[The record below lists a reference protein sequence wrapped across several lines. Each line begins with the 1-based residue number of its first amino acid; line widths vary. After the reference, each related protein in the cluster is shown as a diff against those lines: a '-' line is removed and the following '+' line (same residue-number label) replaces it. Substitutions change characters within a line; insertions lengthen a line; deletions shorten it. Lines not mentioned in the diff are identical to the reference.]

1 MQRRTELQV
10 ERSLGTWGTAQTRDE
25 GPRAELRER
34 QEPSSAF
41 RNGRSDGHRWD
52 AVITALTSGGT

>member
-1 MQRRTELQV
+1 MQV
-10 ERSLGTWGTAQTRDE
+10 ERSLGTWRTAQTRDE

-34 QEPSSAF
+34 QEPSGAF
-41 RNGRSDGHRWD
+41 RNGRSDGRQWD